1 MAPPATSPS
10 CGQQPLHRPDRPS
23 RSVGIAPPGLTR
35 ARDRNESGERGFA
48 STPIATARRRGPKL
62 AHLSQPSDGQL
73 SNADTS
79 PMADLYEIT
88 ALLAS
93 IDNLGVAKSTAPTLT
108 FGIRD
113 VYHSRYAIEEYPSGL
128 NGFI

>member
-1 MAPPATSPS
+1 
-10 CGQQPLHRPDRPS
+10 
-23 RSVGIAPPGLTR
+23 
-35 ARDRNESGERGFA
+35 
-48 STPIATARRRGPKL
+48 
-62 AHLSQPSDGQL
+62 
-73 SNADTS
+73 
-79 PMADLYEIT
+79 MADLYEIT

-128 NGFI
+128 NGLI